1 MHIHAVRLRTICAPG
16 CPLTATR
23 GASSHFQRSSIGA
36 IDAPCCPLSGSG
48 INGVDVHITCGM
60 KPHLPTDITSAALSV
75 SGCGCYAL
83 LVLTACDLGAMH
95 VHLEQKRSS
104 QCSHCTAHTN
114 TALRFPR
121 DRAARHRPCR
131 ESTRWPWPTSR
142 PTFFSGLICKASAG
156 GSYSEMR

>member
-1 MHIHAVRLRTICAPG
+1 MWRSTGIQGRILYAGVPHVHVAVQKRELN
-16 CPLTATR
+16 
-23 GASSHFQRSSIGA
+23 
-36 IDAPCCPLSGSG
+36 G
-48 INGVDVHITCGM
+48 INGVYVHITCGM
-60 KPHLPTDITSAALSV
+60 KPHPPTAITSAALSV

-104 QCSHCTAHTN
+104 QCSHCTAHIN

-131 ESTRWPWPTSR
+131 ESTRWLAMTDITSNI
-142 PTFFSGLICKASAG
+142 FFWATLQGKRGG